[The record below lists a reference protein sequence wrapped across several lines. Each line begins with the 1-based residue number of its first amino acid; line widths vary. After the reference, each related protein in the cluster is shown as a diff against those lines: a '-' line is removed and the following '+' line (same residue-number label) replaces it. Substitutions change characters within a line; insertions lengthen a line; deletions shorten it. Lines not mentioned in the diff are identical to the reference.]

1 MEEMMKDTQAAQSA
15 AQPTA
20 GAQAEKKPRF
30 SLPKGKKGKKWLKIL
45 IAVAVVAAIAVGCV
59 ANAAKKANSQ
69 IAGGYLVAQAV
80 RQDLDA
86 VRHRYGDA
94 ETRGFL
100 QCHHAA
106 LRHH

>member
-45 IAVAVVAAIAVGCV
+45 IAVALWRPSPLAVWQTPRKRST
-59 ANAAKKANSQ
+59 A
-69 IAGGYLVAQAV
+69 
-80 RQDLDA
+80 R
-86 VRHRYGDA
+86 
-94 ETRGFL
+94 
-100 QCHHAA
+100 
-106 LRHH
+106 